1 MLKRSLKASPAG
13 IIKAKQVFARKQWSQ
28 EYLAAQVGL
37 STRNSVWKFFA
48 GRPIERHIFLE
59 ICFQLDLDWQE
70 IADLPDENTPPLSQS
85 PSSQENLTSQDWV
98 QKLRT
103 SEQGASLTRLLGQI
117 QTQCGIV
124 QSFFD
129 VNQPLKLDRVYTDV
143 NVLTSLSNQR
153 WLEVSDLQTSSSVAK
168 RFDLFESHR
177 KTMSALDAISSHS
190 KLVILGKPGSGKTTF
205 LQHLALL
212 CIEGKFK
219 ADCLPIF
226 ISLKIFTTVAKEK
239 EDFSLANYISQTWG
253 NYELS
258 GEQVETL
265 ISQGKVLVLL
275 DGLEE
280 IAPEDSESILA
291 QIQQFAEVYYQ
302 NAIAITCRIGTQ
314 FYPLRGFTYVE
325 LADWNLNQVEAFA
338 NKWFVASERE
348 SETEGC
354 AKAAQFLELLKR
366 PENLPILELT
376 VTPILLSLLC
386 SVFQA
391 RASFPAKRSKL
402 YQEAL
407 EILLGRW
414 DRSRSIQKEEVYY
427 HLSLPDKIKL
437 LSQIA
442 ATTFEQGNYFFEESD
457 VQHII
462 ADYLL
467 ALPQVNTDPE
477 MLWSHSEELL
487 RTIERQHGLL
497 VERAKGIYS
506 FSHLTFQE
514 YLTARKIVA
523 SPNSQTLQES
533 LQLLATHVAEPQ
545 WREVIFLTVGMLSS
559 ADFLLEQMKIQVDSL
574 LVAEPRLEQFIG
586 SLHEKVRSLSTSLP
600 PEQSLLLSYQPAAV
614 RAFYFGLLQSRDLNL
629 ATSLD
634 VKLGGDLDPEL
645 ALDVALIRA
654 LTLSLTLLKRPEL
667 EQILELGFAL
677 DLERRFPMEEGL
689 KQALQNLKDEL
700 PNSAQGIAGLQS
712 WWTTNGQ
719 SWANQFRNLIVEHRY
734 IAQDWHFNLAQ
745 QNLLQQYYTTNQFL
759 VECINSQCQVNA
771 MRRAAILE
779 ALLLPIRK
787 P

>member
-13 IIKAKQVFARKQWSQ
+13 IIKAKQAFARKQWSQ

-70 IADLPDENTPPLSQS
+70 IADLPDANPQPSSQS
-85 PSSQENLTSQDWV
+85 PSAQENLASQDWI
-98 QKLRT
+98 QQLK
-103 SEQGASLTRLLGQI
+103 GQI
-117 QTQCGIV
+117 QAQCGIV

-143 NVLTSLSNQR
+143 NVLTSLSNQQ
-153 WLEVSDLQTSSSVAK
+153 WLEVSDLQTSSSVSR
-168 RFDLFESHR
+168 RFDLFEPNR
-177 KTMSALDAISSHS
+177 KTISALDAITSNSR
-190 KLVILGKPGSGKTTF
+190 LVILGKPGSGKTTF

-226 ISLKIFTTVAKEK
+226 ISLRIFATQVKETR
-239 EDFSLANYISQTWG
+239 DFSLANYISRTWG
-253 NYELS
+253 SYGIS
-258 GEQVETL
+258 SKQVETL
-265 ISQGKVLVLL
+265 IRQGKVLILL

-280 IAPEDSESILA
+280 ISPEDSEPILA

-302 NAIAITCRIGTQ
+302 NAIAITCRIGIQ
-314 FYPLRGFTYVE
+314 AYPLRGFTYVE
-325 LADWNLNQVEAFA
+325 LADWNLSQVETFVQ
-338 NKWFVASERE
+338 KWFVATNRE
-348 SETEGC
+348 SETEGL

-366 PENLPILELT
+366 PENLPILELA

-391 RASFPAKRSKL
+391 RSSFPAKRSKL

-414 DRSRSIQKEEVYY
+414 DRSRGIQREQTYY
-427 HLSLPDKIKL
+427 NLSLPDKIKL
-437 LSQIA
+437 FSQIA
-442 ATTFEQGNYFFEESD
+442 ATTFEQGNYFFEGSD
-457 VQHII
+457 VQNII

-467 ALPQVNTDPE
+467 ALPQVNPDPE
-477 MLWSHSEELL
+477 ILWSHSEELL
-487 RTIERQHGLL
+487 HTIERQHGLL

-533 LQLLATHVAEPQ
+533 LQRLAIHVAEPQ
-545 WREVIFLTVGMLSS
+545 WREVIFLTVGMLPS
-559 ADFLLEQMKIQVDSL
+559 ADFLLEQMKVQVDSL
-574 LVAEPRLEQFIG
+574 LAAESRLEQFIR
-586 SLHEKVRSLSTSLP
+586 SIDEKARSLNVP
-600 PEQSLLLSYQPAAV
+600 YQNAAV

-634 VKLGGDLDPEL
+634 VKLASDLAPEL

-654 LTLSLTLLKRPEL
+654 FTLSLTLLDRPEL
-667 EQILELGFAL
+667 EQILELSFAL

-689 KQALQNLKDEL
+689 KQALQDLKDRL
-700 PNSAQGIAGLQS
+700 PNSAEGLDSLQT
-712 WWTTNGQ
+712 WWKTNGQ
-719 SWANQFRNLIVEHRY
+719 SWCDRFRHLIIKHRH
-734 IAQDWHFNLAQ
+734 IGQDWQFNLQQ
-745 QNLLQQYYTTNQFL
+745 QNLLYQYYAANQFL
-759 VECINSQCQVNA
+759 VDCLNNQCQVDPV
-771 MRRAAILE
+771 RREGILE
-779 ALLLPIRK
+779 TLLLL
-787 P
+787 

>member
-1 MLKRSLKASPAG
+1 MLKRSLKASPVG
-13 IIKAKQVFARKQWSQ
+13 IIKAKQAFARKQWSQ

-70 IADLPDENTPPLSQS
+70 IADLPDENPQPLSQS
-85 PSSQENLTSQDWV
+85 PSAQENLTSQDWM
-98 QKLRT
+98 QQLK
-103 SEQGASLTRLLGQI
+103 GQI
-117 QTQCGIV
+117 QAQCGIV

-129 VNQPLKLDRVYTDV
+129 VNLPLQLDRVYTDV

-153 WLEVSDLQTSSSVAK
+153 WLEVSDLQTSSSVSR
-168 RFDLFESHR
+168 RFDLFDPNR
-177 KTMSALDAISSHS
+177 TISALDAITSNSR
-190 KLVILGKPGSGKTTF
+190 LVILGKPGSGKTTF

-212 CIEGKFK
+212 CIEDKFK

-226 ISLKIFTTVAKEK
+226 ISLRIFATQVKETR
-239 EDFSLANYISQTWG
+239 DFSLANYISRTWG
-253 NYELS
+253 SYGIS
-258 GEQVETL
+258 SEQVETL
-265 ISQGKVLVLL
+265 IRQGKVLILL

-280 IAPEDSESILA
+280 ISPEDSEPILA

-302 NAIAITCRIGTQ
+302 NAIAITCRIGIQ
-314 FYPLRGFTYVE
+314 AYPLRGFTYVE
-325 LADWNLNQVEAFA
+325 LADWNLSQVEAFVQ
-338 NKWFVASERE
+338 KWFVATNQE
-348 SETEGC
+348 SETEGL
-354 AKAAQFLELLKR
+354 AKASQFLELLKR

-391 RASFPAKRSKL
+391 RSSFPAKRSKL

-414 DRSRSIQKEEVYY
+414 DRSLSQREQIYY
-427 HLSLPDKIKL
+427 NLSLPDKIKL

-442 ATTFEQGNYFFEESD
+442 ATTFEQGNYFFEGSD
-457 VQHII
+457 VQYII

-477 MLWSHSEELL
+477 ILWSHCKELL
-487 RTIERQHGLL
+487 HTIERQHGLL

-533 LQLLATHVAEPQ
+533 LQRLAIHVAEPQ
-545 WREVIFLTVGMLSS
+545 WREVIFLTVGMLPS
-559 ADFLLEQMKIQVDSL
+559 ADFLLEQMKVQVDSL
-574 LVAEPRLEQFIG
+574 LAAEPRLEQFIR
-586 SLHEKVRSLSTSLP
+586 SIDEKARSLNVP
-600 PEQSLLLSYQPAAV
+600 YQNAAV

-634 VKLGGDLDPEL
+634 VKLASDLAPEL

-654 LTLSLTLLKRPEL
+654 FTLSITLLDSPEL
-667 EQILELGFAL
+667 EQILELSFAL
-677 DLERRFPMEEGL
+677 DLERRFPMEKGL
-689 KQALQNLKDEL
+689 KQALQDLKERL
-700 PNSAQGIAGLQS
+700 PNSAQGLDRLQT
-712 WWTTNGQ
+712 WWKTNGQ
-719 SWANQFRNLIVEHRY
+719 SWCDRFRNLIVEHRH
-734 IAQDWHFNLAQ
+734 IGQDWHFNLQQ
-745 QNLLQQYYTTNQFL
+745 QNLLQQYYAANQFL
-759 VECINSQCQVNA
+759 VDCLNSQCQVNSV
-771 MRRAAILE
+771 RRSAILE
-779 ALLLPIRK
+779 TLLLI
-787 P
+787 